1 MIILDLNGKPITALV
16 PGEEVLV
23 PSGMSPNT
31 FYKMVVGD
39 GNCAKG
45 ESLTVVI
52 KHSEETKFFHA
63 YAFLDHRHIKNIQF

>member
-1 MIILDLNGKPITALV
+1 VIILDLSGKPITSLV

-23 PSGMSPNT
+23 PSGMSPNS

-45 ESLTVVI
+45 ESLTVII
-52 KHSEETKFFHA
+52 KYSEETKYFHA
-63 YAFLDHRHIKNIQF
+63 YAFLDHTRIKNLKF

>member
-1 MIILDLNGKPITALV
+1 MVILNLNGNPITSLV

-31 FYKMVVGD
+31 FYKMIVSD

-45 ESLTVVI
+45 EELTVMI
-52 KHSEETKFFHA
+52 KYSDETKHFHA
-63 YAFLDHRHIKNIQF
+63 YAFLDHARIKNLKF

>member
-1 MIILDLNGKPITALV
+1 MVILDLNGKPITSLV

-39 GNCAKG
+39 GGCAKG
-45 ESLTVVI
+45 ENLTVVI
-52 KHSEETKFFHA
+52 KYSEETKHFHA
-63 YAFLDHRHIKNIQF
+63 TAYLDTRCIKNLEF